1 MKSKNGFT
9 LVELLVVLVLLL
21 ALTTTALLSMS
32 RIQKNAT
39 NKRYRELIKE
49 VEMAGD
55 IYLSVH
61 PEISERLINSES
73 ESECIKIYKLID
85 EGLLRS
91 DLKNPSTGQRIPANL
106 CIDVSINDGVLESH
120 FDLE

>member
-1 MKSKNGFT
+1 MKSKKGFT

-21 ALTTTALLSMS
+21 SLTATALLSMS
-32 RIQKNAT
+32 RIQKNAA

-49 VEMAGD
+49 VELASD
-55 IYLSVH
+55 IYLGVH

-73 ESECIKIYKLID
+73 ESECIKIYKLMD

-91 DLKNPSTGQRIPANL
+91 DLTNPVSGQRIPANL
-106 CIDVSINDGVLESH
+106 CITVSINDGILESH
-120 FDLE
+120 FDLD

>member
-1 MKSKNGFT
+1 MKNRKGFT

-21 ALTTTALLSMS
+21 ALTSTALLSMS

-39 NKRYRELIKE
+39 NKRHKELIKE
-49 VEMAGD
+49 IELASD

-61 PEISERLINSES
+61 REISERLINSES
-73 ESECIKIYKLID
+73 DSECVKIYKLID
-85 EGLLRS
+85 DGLLRS
-91 DLKNPSTGQRIPANL
+91 DLTDPSTGQRIPANL
-106 CIDVSINDGVLESH
+106 CVTVSINDGILESH